1 MKNFFH
7 MEKGDI
13 EDIYIEDIY
22 IEDIDI
28 KQNLNF
34 NIGKND
40 EQ

>member
-7 MEKGDI
+7 MEKGD
-13 EDIYIEDIY
+13 IEDIY